1 MPRTRLGV
9 RLVAQALHKAPLPL
23 VSLEMWRAV
32 QFSREP
38 DDASGSSRDV
48 GLWHNPGLDTS
59 LGL

>member
-1 MPRTRLGV
+1 MPRSWLGV
-9 RLVAQALHKAPLPL
+9 RLVTQALHEVALPL
-23 VSLEMWRAV
+23 ASFEMWRAV